1 MGSEIAAARTP
12 GAVLG
17 VILAGGLSSRM
28 GREKAFV
35 ELGGRPLLAHVVGR
49 FGPQVDALAL
59 NANGDPGRF
68 APFGLPVEP
77 DRHGENPGPLA
88 GISVAIS
95 LARRGGY
102 DLVATCPSDA
112 PFLPL
117 DAVARLRDA
126 LGPEVDAAVAS
137 GPEGLEPLFGLWRV
151 RAGAAVET
159 ALAEGRRAVHR
170 VLAQVAHRTV
180 AFPAGHGPDPFSNL
194 NTPEDLA
201 AAQALLGSQ

>member
-35 ELGGRPLLAHVVGR
+35 ALGGRPLLAHVVER

-117 DAVARLRDA
+117 DAVARLR
-126 LGPEVDAAVAS
+126 
-137 GPEGLEPLFGLWRV
+137 
-151 RAGAAVET
+151 
-159 ALAEGRRAVHR
+159 
-170 VLAQVAHRTV
+170 
-180 AFPAGHGPDPFSNL
+180 
-194 NTPEDLA
+194 
-201 AAQALLGSQ
+201 